1 MDALLNERI
10 RFSLPSSLVVSSLLF
25 LETIGTVR
33 SLEPTLFSQFESVL
47 IALVKIR
54 ALRINVFN
62 SQLFLKLTTN

>member
-47 IALVKIR
+47 IALVK
-54 ALRINVFN
+54 LG
-62 SQLFLKLTTN
+62 L

>member
-62 SQLFLKLTTN
+62 SQLFFKLTTN

>member
-62 SQLFLKLTTN
+62 SQLFF